1 MTSVLAPRPRR
12 LVGPL
17 LLCASLGLAFVAT
30 ATATAQPAAMRPGP
44 PIPPLRPATVM
55 PAGPSL
61 LRITAQR
68 GEVLLDKGGKGEAAI
83 EPLQPTS
90 ALAAHDEIQ
99 TKQGT
104 LELASPAGVNLR
116 IGEGSHIVLL
126 SPLAVYLARGELS
139 VSMRPG
145 KEPVTLSV
153 STPCGRTPVKA
164 REAMIRVDG
173 TSTMVSMYDGTAFLG
188 GYPPAGTV
196 VQTGQSNRCVK
207 GEPLLP
213 PRPILAA
220 PSWLTGSELVLVGD
234 GGSPTEVTLRWQVV
248 PTAQRYRI
256 ELYRKE
262 GESEVWL
269 SNSEASSTRPQVELR
284 ELEAGSYV
292 ARVYAWD
299 ENGAFGQVSDP
310 HSFLLVRVGGLGLD
324 GTIRSEVGV
333 MPRINTPPGMPAA
346 VLLDGMLPATG
357 APTQGQ
363 HQLRVMVGGL
373 SADARLVASA
383 PLSLA
388 ALSPTKDKPTPTQP
402 PQPETP
408 RSSFPFEDPP
418 NTSRATDPWSTLP
431 LEKKSSD
438 DEPVP
443 PNPVDERPMI
453 PQSSL
458 DSLPLDDVLLGGVGE
473 VPFDGIRSPW
483 AGSYVGARVDTT
495 VSGSL
500 RLVASG
506 RYTMKNGFGFDVS
519 LAALRA
525 AIDNRVATHSA
536 LGFGNLSAGLRTPT
550 LRSRYLALQGI
561 LGLVAPSSTS
571 FLDTST
577 EVDGGVAGP
586 DDGIYA
592 FRTDVRSRG
601 GGWRLEPGALLGVRL
616 RSLTLSTMQGIS
628 LRVAPNFSG
637 AYAGGVVAQIE
648 ILPALRFLSFVSWQV
663 NYVGESGTVDAGGA
677 LGGGFEALLPG
688 GRLGKLKLGLLG
700 RLGLGVG
707 GAAVYGRGA
716 VGLQLG
722 YRFN

>member
-1 MTSVLAPRPRR
+1 M
-12 LVGPL
+12 GPF
-17 LLCASLGLAFVAT
+17 LLCVSLGQAFLASAQT
-30 ATATAQPAAMRPGP
+30 TQPALRPGP
-44 PIPPLRPATVM
+44 PIPPLRPATVL

-68 GEVLLDKGGKGEAAI
+68 GEVFLDKGGKGEGAR

-90 ALAAHDEIQ
+90 TLAAHDELQ

-104 LELASPAGVNLR
+104 VELLSPAGVTLR
-116 IGEGSHIVLL
+116 IGEGSHVALL
-126 SPLAVYLARGELS
+126 SPMAIYLARGELS
-139 VSMRPG
+139 ISMRPG

-196 VQTGQSNRCVK
+196 VQSGQSNRCVK

-213 PRPILAA
+213 ARPILAA
-220 PSWLTGSELVLVGD
+220 PSWMTGSELVLVGD

-248 PTAQRYRI
+248 PTAQRYRV

-262 GESEVWL
+262 GENEVWL

-324 GTIRSEVGV
+324 GTIRTEAGV
-333 MPRINTPPGMPAA
+333 MPRVNTPPGMPAA
-346 VLLDGMLPATG
+346 VLLDGTPPAAG
-357 APTQGQ
+357 APSQGQ

-373 SADARLVASA
+373 SADARLVAA
-383 PLSLA
+383 QPLSLA
-388 ALSPTKDKPTPTQP
+388 ALSPTKNKQP
-402 PQPETP
+402 KEEPAQPEPP
-408 RSSFPFEDPP
+408 RPTFPSPFEEPPSPPSDP
-418 NTSRATDPWSTLP
+418 SSTLP

-443 PNPVDERPMI
+443 PNPADERPLI
-453 PQSSL
+453 PQAGL
-458 DSLPLDDVLLGGVGE
+458 DAMPLDDVLLGGVGE

-500 RLVASG
+500 RVVAAG
-506 RYTMKNGFGFDVS
+506 RYTMRNGFGFDVS
-519 LAALRA
+519 VAALRA
-525 AIDNRVATHSA
+525 AIDNRVATYSP
-536 LGFGNLSAGLRTPT
+536 LGFGNINAGLRSPT
-550 LRSRYLALQGI
+550 LRRQHLALQGI
-561 LGLVAPSSTS
+561 FGLVGPSSTS

-586 DDGIYA
+586 DDGISA
-592 FRTDVRSRG
+592 FRTDVRPRG
-601 GGWRLEPGALLGVRL
+601 GGWRLEPGVLFGVRL

-628 LRVAPNFSG
+628 LRVAPRFSG
-637 AYAGGVVAQIE
+637 AYAGGLVAQIE
-648 ILPALRFLSFVSWQV
+648 ILPSLRFLSFASWQV
-663 NYVGESGTVDAGGA
+663 NYVGESAVVDAGGA
-677 LGGGFEALLPG
+677 LGGGFEALIPG
-688 GRLGKLKLGLLG
+688 GHLGKLKLGVLG
-700 RLGLGVG
+700 RMGLGVG